1 MSETEVKTTALD
13 RLLARLEKR
22 YGDYEV
28 PPCRVC
34 GRELSI
40 GAIGGGERTRW
51 GCNPMIDDPDKPGF
65 LKRDPDWVDKPD
77 PEKWPYGHYSG
88 SVWTAPNFPS
98 HDVLRA
104 VRIIRALQKR
114 LRGSE

>member
-13 RLLARLEKR
+13 RMLMRLEKR

-40 GAIGGGERTRW
+40 GQIGGGERTWW
-51 GCNPMIDDPDKPGF
+51 GCNPLIDDPDKPGM
-65 LKRDPDWVDKPD
+65 LKNDPDWVREPDK
-77 PEKWPYGHYSG
+77 EKWPQGHYSH
-88 SVWTAPNFPS
+88 SRWQAPNFPDS
-98 HDVLRA
+98 DMLRA
-104 VRIIRALQKR
+104 VRIIQAMRKR
-114 LRGSE
+114 LNSG